1 MTLSNNASLYITHR
15 YTIESKL
22 KYVQE
27 NLEKANTVD
36 EIRSIALNFGKR
48 DKEVEFAFDFFKN
61 LGGFPKNG
69 MFGPPDNP
77 TADSILKKTKFDCII
92 CTNFMLCL
100 LLANLKGKKTFE
112 EILQLNILIGGDC
125 CNRGMVIAAILSAS
139 DGMIPT
145 TLLKSFETNGT
156 KQYNL
161 LIQIIND
168 LYKK

>member
-1 MTLSNNASLYITHR
+1 M
-15 YTIESKL
+15 E
-22 KYVQE
+22 
-27 NLEKANTVD
+27 
-36 EIRSIALNFGKR
+36 
-48 DKEVEFAFDFFKN
+48 
-61 LGGFPKNG
+61 
-69 MFGPPDNP
+69 
-77 TADSILKKTKFDCII
+77 
-92 CTNFMLCL
+92 
-100 LLANLKGKKTFE
+100 
-112 EILQLNILIGGDC
+112 C